1 MASMVAASPTPA
13 LLKIRLTRPW
23 SVTTWS
29 AKAYTASRSA
39 TSTRCDVIFAAAP
52 APSQSM
58 TVSARPGSLMSDRAR
73 WAPRTASSR
82 ASARPMPEPAPV
94 TAATRPRNVFM
105 PDHLPGGR
113 GLGLLADGVG
123 EHHGTVLDAA
133 HLQGPVV
140 AQVALVD
147 LPREPRA
154 LLREAIGRALD
165 VDRGEVE
172 QRPGS
177 DRRAPVD
184 RRGLAHAGRAQV
196 VDETADVTAGEVA
209 LERPRCVRVADGDR
223 EVRHALD
230 HHPLVG
236 QPGSEVDGL
245 AVDRKLDPAEEQQLD
260 AGRGDD
266 DVGLELGARPQPH
279 PLLGERV
286 DVVGDQRRGAVPD
299 GLEEV
304 AIGREAEPLVPG
316 VVPGSEVGVDVVSGR
331 QLALENPAKHLLDEL
346 GPAAARR

>member
-13 LLKIRLTRPW
+13 LLKIRLTRSWPA
-23 SVTTWS
+23 TTWS
-29 AKAYTASRSA
+29 AQAYTASRSA

-58 TVSARPGSLMSDRAR
+58 TVSARPASLMSDRAR
-73 WAPRTASSR
+73 WAPRAASSR

-123 EHHGTVLDAA
+123 EHHGTVLDTA

-154 LLREAIGRALD
+154 LLGEAMGRALD
-165 VDRGEVE
+165 GARGEVE
-172 QRPGS
+172 QRPGG
-177 DRRAPVD
+177 DRRSPVD
-184 RRGLAHAGRAQV
+184 WRGLAHAGRAHV

-223 EVRHALD
+223 EVRPALD
-230 HHPLVG
+230 LP
-236 QPGSEVDGL
+236 
-245 AVDRKLDPAEEQQLD
+245 
-260 AGRGDD
+260 
-266 DVGLELGARPQPH
+266 
-279 PLLGERV
+279 PLLGHPAIHSTPLPV
-286 DVVGDQRRGAVPD
+286 DP
-299 GLEEV
+299 
-304 AIGREAEPLVPG
+304 PLHP
-316 VVPGSEVGVDVVSGR
+316 
-331 QLALENPAKHLLDEL
+331 
-346 GPAAARR
+346 